1 MKRKLSRF
9 SKTTVSLVL
18 SFLMIVATV
27 MVTPVGR
34 EKAEANVSVFAGNNV
49 ISANTSVETNP
60 IESEEGIDSQI
71 DNQGESKETA
81 SENTNTEDVKNT
93 VNTKTIPYSSG
104 DASTTVYF
112 INDLDWSFVY
122 LNVWGGTNGA
132 PTYPGLLMTC
142 IDSDLKLYSVD
153 LANNSTGIDYSGS
166 TNAQFVKGTDN
177 LNGYD
182 NNNTGRLRVNTLA
195 CGVVYHRT
203 ADAGTQ
209 CTINPG
215 SASGHFLYSDYS
227 STNTIYY
234 KASSSVT
241 AYAHYWNSSKSTWW
255 YGVKMTEV
263 DPTNHV
269 YSIKVPSSATNIIF
283 TNNGSS
289 SSDDLSINLG
299 TGNEYDAS
307 TSSWTTYSSTP
318 VSTTRTVYFYN
329 KYGWDSP
336 FYVAQ
341 AGGSWPGT
349 QMTADTT
356 TDPSGKLFK
365 ADIPNSWTGIIFN
378 SKGVNQTITINDIS
392 DDAVY
397 MPNEETTFTSCTKY
411 TTTTYSA
418 YTTVSREEGIY
429 RIYFRNNDNWGKTS
443 VYAYYYANE
452 GLEGKTHKSPGWTG
466 EHMTQVPGYDDLFYI
481 LLKPSDVS
489 NNDTYHKNP
498 FGIIFNNGKS
508 QTVDIAFNYGNNKN
522 QVWVPDGNKSSEKY
536 TGNWAN
542 LASDPF
548 AVVTPVDNSTV
559 TIYAK
564 TGTVRDGS
572 VEGTI
577 DSGSYDTPGTYDKY
591 SRLADITTF
600 EYADTDA
607 DHKTI
612 TTTDERPYST
622 PASGVRVK
630 KATVG
635 RNRTIKISVTI
646 KDGFRSKY
654 YVKGF
659 DVNGYTFGAIEQSEA
674 ENHKSSGTYTLT
686 YTTSKYDDSNLEITP
701 IYYYFINDKDQYL
714 YNDSS
719 NFITFSAEDFY
730 GPVKDAWLGSIACFA
745 YYTGIG
751 SGNAQ
756 YTHFSRQITGSEVN
770 DPVGYASLGGFP
782 GQPMVYDGASYY
794 MQLPKNL
801 YAADGKTKIAS
812 IEGITMNN
820 YIWDLVHSENI
831 KGKTSDQAREGANYQ
846 TYDYDDFNALMERG
860 ATDIIFSFKYRN
872 YLRGNQ
878 SPAANDGNR
887 PFYKNG
893 SEETE
898 IMNPMDSA
906 FVKTTIPSRN
916 GWDVLVDY
924 YDYPV
929 DLFAN
934 RLENID
940 QDDIYIKKGDG
951 EDNRDKVLIVSDGYV
966 NYYKTINGNPEEYLG
981 RYGTKWYVYKQDDSG
996 NDFNY
1001 IGSMPPSAFLS
1012 DCIKDTY
1019 PGISTRPLT
1028 ADDIDNDKF
1037 LSFAKSSFNSSLGND
1052 SNFALLK
1059 TQYVTLYNSVVG
1071 MPAMIT
1077 YESAI
1082 TASKGLNYQFNED
1095 GAGNNANRCDGRW
1108 YYSIPNSPIRANIII
1123 QVVDDYGNI
1132 VELEDPTSESTPKG
1146 TKNRDTFN
1154 DGTHTGYNTNAN
1166 AFFTNTTAD
1175 VNGNSLKGQ
1184 TDVTVIQNKDNRF
1197 SFSADPFSVTGQG
1210 TMYEF
1215 VGWYLNTGSDL
1226 YPPINYGVNANYV
1239 LGTRPMNSFAT
1250 FVARYKEVEQA
1261 VSPASAADRRLKIT
1275 HDLYYNSNSTDP
1287 IPHNGDGTPYVKVE
1301 ILNQSDSVI
1310 KTYNDVYGGILV
1322 NGESG
1327 DDWLKDDYKVK
1338 VTLTTVTSTTDTY
1351 LHDIYRAK
1359 VGEETSDYYRCGKSS
1374 GHNTGSTVTTDT
1386 VGTISELTSDTTT
1399 APNTYSISYTYP
1411 VTTLFQGENNYGIVS
1426 RDFFTDLYTQGNI
1439 KVNFK
1444 YYDRD
1449 TTQHSKPT
1457 SISEG
1462 ATTVTVMANP
1472 TITKNGNTTTSLENA
1487 VSNAVY
1493 GEYSTI
1499 TVDGEEK
1506 SLNATVMSH
1515 LDNVVDNYYFW
1526 TNQDDAVDGIQLIS
1540 CYRDTGIEME
1550 YDLDAEG
1557 TPVYDA
1563 QDNTKLLYKTD
1574 AQGNPIMKIK
1584 LDQNGNRV
1592 YKSYKDVLGAT
1603 VDYSYHTDAFG
1614 RLKGE
1619 SVNSSTIGSAYGDSD
1634 KWVTYTMMGDSNV
1647 HTLTKNLTNVDLSL
1661 VDSITVWVYN
1671 APKKYNVKVYT
1682 PTFDGNNA
1690 IQQTTTTGTNANVK
1704 TETINGTALTYY
1716 IPEDPVQK
1724 WAFYNQRLGDNDT
1737 YGPTSAAGS
1746 NNSIDYLTTYGI
1758 TEAYAGGDIIAPDVT
1773 NMDFDGWY
1781 ALKDSTGN
1789 SIDLD
1794 YKITSDKSFGYRV
1807 SSNLAIIACYVPK
1820 SGEETTINNIPGVS
1834 VSNAGVDYYVDQSGE
1849 TGTLKVR
1856 ENTLLNVYYPGDFV
1870 DEDQGIK
1877 RYCAIIVKLPV
1888 VDTSGNAIEWKTADL
1903 ETMQPGLRAAIQD
1916 KLDNDIGDSGHYREN
1931 GSYDITKLSLTVEV
1945 NKKAGIN
1952 CFTYDVKWDSED
1964 SATSNQIT
1972 LTNKNRVMF
1981 TFPMKASL
1989 YEGGSNAA
1997 LLSYAAIY
2005 YDLTD
2010 ETNTDAHP
2018 YTYDESTVNAK
2029 WILSDNYV
2037 PFIYGYE

>member
-9 SKTTVSLVL
+9 SKTSVSLVL

-27 MVTPVGR
+27 FVSPVGG
-34 EKAEANVSVFAGNNV
+34 ETLDEEFSVFAGANQTGNDEIEVEKSEKQNSISNETKEQINDDVGEPKNITTLNNV
-49 ISANTSVETNP
+49 TTTTRGDSISNFSDSKLNVIDNTVDVLSNKKLPNTSGASTGTFYYANSYNQSNIYTWTWKGSGSGSRTKLNLSNTYTNFYQM
-60 IESEEGIDSQI
+60 SYNTANIDSVIFTPKDGWDEGQ
-71 DNQGESKETA
+71 
-81 SENTNTEDVKNT
+81 T
-93 VNTKTIPYSSG
+93 VTIPVTDAQKLDGRVFVPYKKMDSSSGTIGGYITTPTSYSSSLITNLNQVPAVESG
-104 DASTTVYF
+104 KVRVYFTYDQSACTEWFKTLEQQGGSVYISYWGSTTDYTINSSSSVGIRMTKLTSGFDTSTYKSLYF
-112 INDLDWSFVY
+112 ADIPSDATGVIFNRG
-122 LNVWGGTNGA
+122 VWGGMSQTND
-132 PTYPGLLMTC
+132 
-142 IDSDLKLYSVD
+142 IS
-153 LANNSTGIDYSGS
+153 
-166 TNAQFVKGTDN
+166 F
-177 LNGYD
+177 
-182 NNNTGRLRVNTLA
+182 
-195 CGVVYHRT
+195 
-203 ADAGTQ
+203 
-209 CTINPG
+209 
-215 SASGHFLYSDYS
+215 
-227 STNTIYY
+227 
-234 KASSSVT
+234 
-241 AYAHYWNSSKSTWW
+241 
-255 YGVKMTEV
+255 
-263 DPTNHV
+263 
-269 YSIKVPSSATNIIF
+269 
-283 TNNGSS
+283 NGSS
-289 SSDDLSINLG
+289 GNTVLKLHTENVDNTTQHLNQYSWSSL
-299 TGNEYDAS
+299 S
-307 TSSWTTYSSTP
+307 TSSADS
-318 VSTTRTVYFYN
+318 VTV
-329 KYGWDSP
+329 
-336 FYVAQ
+336 
-341 AGGSWPGT
+341 
-349 QMTADTT
+349 
-356 TDPSGKLFK
+356 
-365 ADIPNSWTGIIFN
+365 
-378 SKGVNQTITINDIS
+378 
-392 DDAVY
+392 
-397 MPNEETTFTSCTKY
+397 
-411 TTTTYSA
+411 
-418 YTTVSREEGIY
+418 
-429 RIYFRNNDNWGKTS
+429 
-443 VYAYYYANE
+443 
-452 GLEGKTHKSPGWTG
+452 
-466 EHMTQVPGYDDLFYI
+466 
-481 LLKPSDVS
+481 
-489 NNDTYHKNP
+489 
-498 FGIIFNNGKS
+498 
-508 QTVDIAFNYGNNKN
+508 
-522 QVWVPDGNKSSEKY
+522 
-536 TGNWAN
+536 
-542 LASDPF
+542 
-548 AVVTPVDNSTV
+548 
-559 TIYAK
+559 YAK

-607 DHKTI
+607 DHKSI
-612 TTTDERPYST
+612 STTDERPYST

-719 NFITFSAEDFY
+719 NFITLSAEDFY

-751 SGNAQ
+751 SGNSQ

-893 SEETE
+893 SGETE

-940 QDDIYIKKGDG
+940 QDDIYIKTGDG
-951 EDNRDKVLIVSDGYV
+951 ENNRDKVLIVSDGYV
-966 NYYKTINGNPEEYLG
+966 NYYKTINGNTEEYLG

-1071 MPAMIT
+1071 LPAMIT

-1123 QVVDDYGNI
+1123 QVVDDDGNI

-1197 SFSADPFSVTGQG
+1197 SFSADPYSVTSTGK
-1210 TMYEF
+1210 MYEF

-1250 FVARYKEVEQA
+1250 FVARYKEVEQEE
-1261 VSPASAADRRLKIT
+1261 SPESTTDRKLKIT
-1275 HDLYYNSNSTDP
+1275 HDLYYNSGSNDP

-1301 ILNQSDSVI
+1301 ILNSSDIVI
-1310 KTYNDVYGGILV
+1310 KTYNNVYGGILV

-1351 LHDIYRAK
+1351 LHDIYREK

-1374 GHNTGSTVTTDT
+1374 GHNTDSTVTTDT

-1411 VTTLFQGENNYGIVS
+1411 VTTLFPGENNYGIVS
-1426 RDFFTDLYTQGNI
+1426 RSFFTDLYTQGNI

-1462 ATTVTVMANP
+1462 ATTVTVLANP
-1472 TITKNGNTTTSLENA
+1472 TITKDEVTTTSLENA

-1592 YKSYKDVLGAT
+1592 YKSYKEVLGET

-1758 TEAYAGGDIIAPDVT
+1758 TEAYAGGDIIAPNVP

-1781 ALKDSTGN
+1781 ALKDSTGD

-1794 YKITSDKSFGYRV
+1794 YKITSDKSFGYRI
-1807 SSNLAIIACYVPK
+1807 SSNLAIIACYVPTPQ
-1820 SGEETTINNIPGVS
+1820 ETPTINNIPGVS

-1856 ENTLLNVYYPGDFV
+1856 ENTLLNVYYPGNFV
-1870 DEDQGIK
+1870 DEDKGIK

-1888 VDTSGNAIEWKTADL
+1888 VDTSGAEINWKTNDL
-1903 ETMQPGLRAAIQD
+1903 EAMQTGLRAAIQD

-1952 CFTYDVKWDSED
+1952 CFTYDVKWDSEG

-2010 ETNTDAHP
+2010 TTNGDANS
-2018 YTYDESTVNAK
+2018 YNDGENTVNAK